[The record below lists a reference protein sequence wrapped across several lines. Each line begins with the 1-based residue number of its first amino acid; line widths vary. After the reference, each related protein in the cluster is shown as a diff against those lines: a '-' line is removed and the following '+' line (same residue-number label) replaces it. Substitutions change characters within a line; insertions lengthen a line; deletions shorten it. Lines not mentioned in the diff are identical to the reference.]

1 MSSLTNIVKTNAGKN
16 CSNISKHGATLWG
29 EKKKEATQTSENKM
43 VNIRLH
49 KFRLLHTV
57 LLNQLQEDYNI

>member
-1 MSSLTNIVKTNAGKN
+1 MQAKTVVIFQNMGQHCGGK
-16 CSNISKHGATLWG
+16 
-29 EKKKEATQTSENKM
+29 KKKEATQTSENKM